1 MRTVLFLFL
10 LVCAMSCTKRVY
22 LPSETKIVE
31 REVVK
36 LVPYPVHVDREVQSV
51 VTISDSSYL
60 ENRWCS
66 SLAVVD
72 SAGLLHHNLIQKD
85 TTVIIEVVEK
95 EIVSVRDSTIY
106 VPVEGDTI
114 TKEVTP
120 SWCWWLIVA
129 IAIAL
134 IPYIMKFVKLFKV

>member
-1 MRTVLFLFL
+1 MRRVLFFL
-10 LVCAMSCTKRVY
+10 LLLGAISCTKTVY

-36 LVPYPVHVDREVQSV
+36 LVPYPVHIDREVQSV

-85 TTVIIEVVEK
+85 TTILVDVVEK
-95 EIVSVRDSTIY
+95 EVISVRDSTVY
-106 VPVEGDTI
+106 VPVKGDTI

-134 IPYIMKFVKLFKV
+134 TPYIIKFVKLFK